1 MAQSS
6 KEYAEALFSL
16 AVEKEQ
22 EQEYFDA
29 VTAFSRVLKDNPEYA
44 ELLSSPAIAK
54 KERVAALEELLKGR
68 VPSDVLCFLSL
79 LCERGKIRELPDCVR
94 EYDLLLGVRRRTS
107 TATVVSAVALTE
119 EEKQKLQK
127 KLEAFC
133 RRRVVLVCR
142 CDPSLIGGITV
153 TVDGQVLD
161 GSLKRRL
168 QDVKEVIQG

>member
-16 AVEKEQ
+16 AVEAGQ

-29 VTAFSRVLKDNPEYA
+29 VKAFSEMLKEYPAYA

-54 KERVAALEELLKGR
+54 EERVKALETSLADS
-68 VPSDVLCFLSL
+68 VPLHVLSFLSL

-107 TATVVSAVALTE
+107 TATVVSAVELTE

-142 CDPSLIGGITV
+142 TEPSLIGGLTV
-153 TVDGQVLD
+153 TVDGQVMD

-168 QDVKEVIQG
+168 QDVKEVIRG

>member
-1 MAQSS
+1 M
-6 KEYAEALFSL
+6 
-16 AVEKEQ
+16 
-22 EQEYFDA
+22 
-29 VTAFSRVLKDNPEYA
+29 P
-44 ELLSSPAIAK
+44 K
-54 KERVAALEELLKGR
+54 K
-68 VPSDVLCFLSL
+68 SFLSL